1 MPAVEVMIS
10 DLWWE
15 VGLQIQ
21 WAARWF
27 LSDKNGEY
35 MIVHMAHNGW
45 SHLQRYYYNNRVR
58 VNSIKVDGG
67 IFHEVVRYSIPVN
80 VALSR
85 IKVTP
90 VCRIWSHNTYSML
103 EQSNILD
110 DKQNLTGSK
119 TCLYIR
125 VSYEKNHIDFQWK
138 SVKSC
143 FPSH

>member
-1 MPAVEVMIS
+1 MGTNNLTETSARCGSNDFQIY
-10 DLWWE
+10 DGKLGCKFN
-15 VGLQIQ
+15 GLQDDSCLVKMGNI
-21 WAARWF
+21 WLCTWHKMVGHTSKGITIITCC
-27 LSDKNGEY
+27 L
-35 MIVHMAHNGW
+35 
-45 SHLQRYYYNNRVR
+45 VR

-110 DKQNLTGSK
+110 DKQNLTGSG
-119 TCLYIR
+119 TCLYKR
-125 VSYEKNHIDFQWK
+125 VSYEKII
-138 SVKSC
+138 
-143 FPSH
+143 

>member
-1 MPAVEVMIS
+1 
-10 DLWWE
+10 
-15 VGLQIQ
+15 
-21 WAARWF
+21 
-27 LSDKNGEY
+27 

-85 IKVTP
+85 SKVTP

-119 TCLYIR
+119 TCLYKR
-125 VSYEKNHIDFQWK
+125 VSYKKNHIDIQ
-138 SVKSC
+138 
-143 FPSH
+143 